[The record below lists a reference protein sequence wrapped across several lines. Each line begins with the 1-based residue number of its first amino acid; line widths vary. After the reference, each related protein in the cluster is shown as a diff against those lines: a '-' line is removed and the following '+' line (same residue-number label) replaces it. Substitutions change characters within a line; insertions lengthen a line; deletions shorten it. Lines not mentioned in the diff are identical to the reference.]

1 MAHVMRDSGDFNPE
15 NPGDPGEPDT
25 TKTYTLTAE
34 VTPSVAGYTS
44 PTSTTVTEGTSVTV
58 RAYNYSNYVF
68 QYWTH
73 ADTIVSTSTSIK
85 YVMPAEDVT
94 LTAVFEYNPDDPDDP
109 DEAEIQPVYT
119 LTTTVTPSTAGST
132 SPTSSSVTEGTSV
145 SVYVSKNSNYVFQY
159 WTHADTI
166 VSTSTSF
173 KYVMPAEDVTLTAV
187 LEYDPDAPDNPGAN
201 YYDSTTGEV
210 IVDDFTAGSLASAID
225 EVIGGSSYRK
235 TVTMVTVIGSMRSS
249 DFSFVD
255 NLTNCN
261 YIDLTRTYGFTEVP
275 SSSFDAT
282 NLVTVKLPSV
292 VESIG
297 NKAFYDCASLTS
309 LSVYAVTPPSV
320 GTNAFYGIPDGLV
333 VYVPAASVSIYS
345 ETEVWEDF
353 TILPLEDD
361 VYELQVSLPD
371 DASDGRYKDMT
382 LELVNSETGQRYK
395 YVITDRTV
403 YTFNSLMSNTSYNV
417 YVKNASSAVLGTL
430 SNVQIVEDDVQV
442 AFESLL
448 QPQDV
453 LLSVLAPDGTDLTSQ
468 TTITWLDSLGNYLKQ
483 GSQLTGQIE
492 GAKLSI
498 RIALSQTLAMLYETP
513 SDTTW
518 IVTDGDNNISLT
530 LEAFPEAIISGAVK
544 DVSTKLAISGAV
556 VTVSQ
561 VLNDKYTKTYT
572 TKTNSKGTFSQEVL
586 GVMSTLTVSSS
597 DYVSVSIDSIVIN
610 DSTDVG
616 TISLEGIEGV
626 TITTSFTYT
635 ESVAEGEESSTI
647 NYYSDYANI
656 SYSIYDITQ
665 SKEISEFSVQYPQI
679 VLLEE
684 VEDGDMLQITASSKK
699 SAFTDVVCEVTVA
712 DGSADATFDIVELGG
727 ISASFTSTDNV
738 SVVGILYDAN
748 GQLIKKYTYSD
759 ATLTINDLADG
770 TYSLVSMGSSTYF
783 NSILNLTQL
792 SSAGLTEGTDYL
804 RNDVEVKSGI
814 IEAINNDVVP
824 TLDESL
830 LYYTGDNTTFT
841 VNKTSI
847 VSGNYLTLK
856 AKIDFKS
863 DYSSDVENVSLVVD
877 LPESCSFVENSVMVG
892 SSLSSYIIDGSRI
905 TIPISDLSD
914 QVRFCVIPT
923 LGGDYSPN
931 AFANFTLSGSE
942 LLQPIGSA
950 TFTVSDLS
958 ITVPSIIA
966 KTSLT
971 VSGTATGNSS
981 IVIYEDNTVIGE
993 TTSLANGTWS
1003 ATCEL
1008 DEPYNLSTHSIYA
1021 EVTTPQGL
1029 QLQTETSECFYDR
1042 DAVEVSKVTMYH
1054 DNPEMNTTYEVVFDF
1069 LNPSTESQTYIYY
1082 IYNKEFTFT
1091 IEFTDNDTTKVSNVI
1106 LYVETGLGNIRSLE
1120 ADFDAN
1126 LGYWVASGQFG
1137 NMYDGDIPVNVSVD
1151 FVSYSDC
1158 VLDTLELR
1166 DSQYLLADVLEEM
1179 NYLEI
1184 DSLITECDEMLSSES
1199 PDYDAISDKIQS
1211 VMDLIDI
1218 GDVELSETDE
1228 AFVDSLLAAET
1239 EEQVQTILTLITV
1252 TYPTPTDEDSDDW
1265 DFGRGNLEND
1275 IEEINVPIDNGN
1287 DIICTYKKNT
1297 DYDDT
1302 GSTKSGYDS
1311 YATEGVWI
1319 PDTTPYE
1326 TGNLDDETANKIT
1339 LTNSVTGDV
1348 IEIDFNGNLDSEY
1361 VESDESIS
1369 YIGDVSTDILS
1380 DLQSYLSTTND
1391 QLLSYQETIDNLN
1404 HRIAILEETYRVFED
1419 LNNAVGEELIDL
1431 GIDLLAE
1438 LLEELSSLENVRMIY
1453 RAMETARG
1461 VIDLISTINDI
1472 RENQTESMQSQTEWI
1487 LLIGDIYTH
1496 CDYDEAQ
1503 RLEQL
1508 ANNYLQL
1515 CRHKNWL
1522 INSCHVGS
1530 ATLTIV
1536 GLTGAVETAGA
1547 TLFLALSGL
1556 TLGVVTNWLE
1566 RWSENDNTRYY
1577 NGLIDEI
1584 NSSSKCTPLDS
1595 NEGPGAYK
1603 SGNPNAIPEIDPSGY
1618 VYEGVSSNRLEGVT
1632 ATCYYKET
1640 LEDMY
1645 GDQYEVVDVW
1655 DASAYAQE
1663 NPLFTDEN
1671 GMYRWDVPEGLWQV
1685 KFEKDGYVT
1694 TYSEWL
1700 PVPPPQLEVNIAMTQ
1715 NLQPDV
1721 QAVNAY
1727 EEGIEVLFD
1736 KYMQPSTLTTD
1747 YIYAIVAD
1755 TVVAGEITLIDEEV
1769 SYEGETDTYASKVRF
1784 VPTSPFLYN
1793 EEVTLTVSRK
1803 VKSYAGVQMEN
1814 DFSQTFDI
1822 QKEVKSLVVDSII
1835 NVAYGGEKT
1844 ITISALPYDAAV
1856 GRTMIAKTSSSI
1868 IASVSADTLTL
1879 DDNGQATIT
1888 IKGVLPGA
1896 TSITFS
1902 LDDTDVNCSAT
1913 INVANASMFT
1923 SAPVASRASGTAVY
1937 RYSEVQLTCDTED
1950 AVIYYTTDGTCPCD
1964 ENGTRI
1970 IYDSPIV
1977 LSEPVTIMAMAVAD
1991 GMIESDVVTFSY
2003 TIRTTTLSISMSEG
2017 WNWISHDMESA
2028 VSLTELGSDVTD
2040 VIGQDSEATGNDGS
2054 FTGTLSSMDADQSYK
2069 VKACSDTQIILNGYE
2084 YNGGTAK
2091 SLQEGC
2097 NWIGYPIDQT
2107 MTVTEAF
2114 AYADIE
2120 DGDCL
2125 VGQDGFTIF
2134 DDGQWVGTLE
2144 VMNPGEGFLYYSQS
2158 AKDITYN
2165 MSIVSKA
2172 KSLYGKA
2179 SKTAT
2184 YWAVDKHAYPN
2195 ILCLVANVY
2204 SDGTLVD
2211 EDAYTI
2217 GAFSGTECRGVGTYV
2232 DGKLMMNIYGD
2243 EGETITFV
2251 AMDNETETCYNI
2263 IESEVFV
2270 ETVKGSL
2277 TSPYSLNIG
2286 DDLSGITNVESHLRI
2301 YPLVV
2306 YDLLYVESYEKID
2319 KLLVFDISGNVVM
2332 TATNLH
2338 TGESVSLQ
2346 MLPEGIYIVSAH
2358 SAGNV
2363 LYRKITKTDRAQ

>member
-1 MAHVMRDSGDFNPE
+1 MLCLTWTALMAHVMRDSGDFNPE

-34 VTPSVAGYTS
+34 VTPSAAGYTS

-468 TTITWLDSLGNYLKQ
+468 TTITWLDSLGSYLKQ

-492 GAKLSI
+492 GTQLTF
-498 RIALSQTLAMLYETP
+498 RITLQQTLAMSYLQPTD
-513 SDTTW
+513 STIT
-518 IVTDGDNNISLT
+518 IIDGDNSVTYT
-530 LEAFPEAIISGAVK
+530 LEPFKEVAISGTVTDA
-544 DVSTKLAISGAV
+544 STDNAISGAT

-561 VLNDKYTKTYT
+561 TLNSKYTKTMT
-572 TKTNSKGTFSQEVL
+572 SKTDTEGVFSITIFNAPSVI
-586 GVMSTLTVSSS
+586 TVSSS
-597 DYVSVSIDSIVIN
+597 DYVSVSLDSLSLTE
-610 DSTDVG
+610 DTDIG
-616 TISLEGIEGV
+616 SISLSEISGV
-626 TITTSFTYT
+626 RITTNYTYT
-635 ESVAEGEESSTI
+635 ESVEEDGTATI
-647 NYYSDYANI
+647 KSWYDDYANV
-656 SYSIYDITQ
+656 SYSLYDVTQ
-665 SKEISEFSVQYPQI
+665 NKSIVEFNVQYPQI
-679 VLLEE
+679 VLLED
-684 VEDGDMLQITASSKK
+684 VPDGDCLSITASSKK
-699 SAFTDVVCEVTVA
+699 AAFTDVTVECTISDNAATVTIP
-712 DGSADATFDIVELGG
+712 IVELGQL
-727 ISASFTSTDNV
+727 SASFTSTDNDEV
-738 SVVGILYDAN
+738 IGILYNAD
-748 GQLIKKYTYSD
+748 GQYVKSYTYSN
-759 ATLTINDLADG
+759 AFLSISDLADDN
-770 TYSLVSMGSSTYF
+770 YSLITMTKSALF
-783 NSILNLTQL
+783 NSILNL
-792 SSAGLTEGTDYL
+792 SDYESAGLIEGTHYIRD
-804 RNDVEVKSGI
+804 DFAVKSGVI
-814 IEAINNDVVP
+814 TTISNDVIPV
-824 TLDESL
+824 LDETTFSF
-830 LYYTGDNTTFT
+830 TGSDTYFT

-847 VSGNYLTLK
+847 TSGNYLTLK
-856 AKIDFKS
+856 GKIDFADEYADEIS
-863 DYSSDVENVSLVVD
+863 NVALVVD
-877 LPESCSFVENSVMVG
+877 LPDECSFVESSVMVG
-892 SSLSSYIIDGSRI
+892 SSLSGYTFDGSRI
-905 TIPISDLSD
+905 TIPITNLSD
-914 QVRFCVIPT
+914 YVRFCIIPT
-923 LGGDYSPN
+923 LGGDYAPS
-931 AFANFTLSGSE
+931 AYASFSLDGTDV
-942 LLQPIGSA
+942 LQPIGNAIFS
-950 TFTVSDLS
+950 VSDLS
-958 ITVPSIIA
+958 ITVPSLTA
-966 KTSLT
+966 KTSVAL
-971 VSGTATGNSS
+971 SGTATSSSEVTIYDGDIIIGN
-981 IVIYEDNTVIGE
+981 
-993 TTSLANGTWS
+993 TTALANGSWN

-1008 DEPYNLSTHSIYA
+1008 DSPDNLSTHDIYA
-1021 EVTTPQGL
+1021 KVVTTLGL
-1029 QLQTETSECFYDR
+1029 ELQSETAQLQYDAN
-1042 DAVEVSKVTMYH
+1042 AVMVSKVKMYH
-1054 DNPEMNTTYEVVFDF
+1054 NNPEVNTTYEIVYDF
-1069 LNPSTESQTYIYY
+1069 ITPSSESQYYIYY
-1082 IYNKEFTFT
+1082 IWNKVFTFT
-1091 IEFTDNDTTKVSNVI
+1091 IEFTNNSPDIVNDVVIYVKTGTDNQI
-1106 LYVETGLGNIRSLE
+1106 SLE
-1120 ADFDAN
+1120 AEYDSIQD
-1126 LGYWVASGQFG
+1126 LWVTSGEFG
-1137 NMYDGDIPVNVSVD
+1137 NMYDGDIPVNVSVG
-1151 FVSYSDC
+1151 FAFLSET
-1158 VLDTLELR
+1158 LADTLAYYSVFNNVYEGAEVQWLST
-1166 DSQYLLADVLEEM
+1166 DSTGVYTFSVTPDDESMAYECIVLSKPASFLESLNSVLEGLSYTLADFSESAKEYYVSPGLDSYVTLTTSTDSILMLAVFDCE
-1179 NYLEI
+1179 
-1184 DSLITECDEMLSSES
+1184 DSLEYRALWEALSGTLSSEENLAKQKVFY
-1199 PDYDAISDKIQS
+1199 YDPGSSEIRSSTDPLNRWRDNMIQPAIDMANSK
-1211 VMDLIDI
+1211 LKC
-1218 GDVELSETDE
+1218 
-1228 AFVDSLLAAET
+1228 A
-1239 EEQVQTILTLITV
+1239 
-1252 TYPTPTDEDSDDW
+1252 
-1265 DFGRGNLEND
+1265 
-1275 IEEINVPIDNGN
+1275 
-1287 DIICTYKKNT
+1287 
-1297 DYDDT
+1297 
-1302 GSTKSGYDS
+1302 
-1311 YATEGVWI
+1311 
-1319 PDTTPYE
+1319 
-1326 TGNLDDETANKIT
+1326 DDETNIRLHEAVNRLRQCVGFSIGSFLSFVVMGT
-1339 LTNSVTGDV
+1339 RPGDP
-1348 IEIDFNGNLDSEY
+1348 Y
-1361 VESDESIS
+1361 V
-1369 YIGDVSTDILS
+1369 VTDILS
-1380 DLQSYLSTTND
+1380 FGDGGM
-1391 QLLSYQETIDNLN
+1391 E
-1404 HRIAILEETYRVFED
+1404 
-1419 LNNAVGEELIDL
+1419 G
-1431 GIDLLAE
+1431 
-1438 LLEELSSLENVRMIY
+1438 LSSAAHQALEY
-1453 RAMETARG
+1453 
-1461 VIDLISTINDI
+1461 I
-1472 RENQTESMQSQTEWI
+1472 RNAPSCGS
-1487 LLIGDIYTH
+1487 GD
-1496 CDYDEAQ
+1496 
-1503 RLEQL
+1503 
-1508 ANNYLQL
+1508 NNP
-1515 CRHKNWL
+1515 H
-1522 INSCHVGS
+1522 
-1530 ATLTIV
+1530 
-1536 GLTGAVETAGA
+1536 
-1547 TLFLALSGL
+1547 
-1556 TLGVVTNWLE
+1556 
-1566 RWSENDNTRYY
+1566 D
-1577 NGLIDEI
+1577 
-1584 NSSSKCTPLDS
+1584 
-1595 NEGPGAYK
+1595 
-1603 SGNPNAIPEIDPSGY
+1603 SGNPDTSYGLDPSGY

-1755 TVVAGEITLIDEEV
+1755 AVVAGEITLIDEEV

-1879 DDNGQATIT
+1879 DDDGQATIT
-1888 IKGVLPGA
+1888 IKGVLPGV

-2028 VSLTELGSDVTD
+2028 VSLTELGSGVTD

-2165 MSIVSKA
+2165 LSIVSKA

-2184 YWAVDKHAYPN
+2184 YWAVDKHTYPN

-2277 TSPYSLNIG
+2277 TSPCSLNIG